1 MALPLFKSPAS
12 ISNPDDKN
20 GWKTSLPAVAVTA
33 NSGFLVECA
42 PVARFGTRR
51 EFKVMVL
58 LSHEQRHD
66 LYRCVSALDGLLHLA
81 EVTCGE
87 LVLLRPDDSRG
98 SWHNGENLW
107 VSVPWLA
114 SLEEPEDISFRQ
126 RMLFDLI
133 RAAQKLA

>member
-12 ISNPDDKN
+12 IPKED
-20 GWKTSLPAVAVTA
+20 GWRNTLPAVAVTG

-58 LSHEQRHD
+58 LSHEQRRD
-66 LYRCVSALDGLLHLA
+66 FDRCVPNLDGLLHLA
-81 EVTCGE
+81 EVTRGE
-87 LVLLRPDDSRG
+87 LVLLRPDDCRG

-114 SLEEPEDISFRQ
+114 SLEQPEDLSFRQ
-126 RMLFDLI
+126 QMLFDLI
-133 RAAQKLA
+133 RAAKGIK